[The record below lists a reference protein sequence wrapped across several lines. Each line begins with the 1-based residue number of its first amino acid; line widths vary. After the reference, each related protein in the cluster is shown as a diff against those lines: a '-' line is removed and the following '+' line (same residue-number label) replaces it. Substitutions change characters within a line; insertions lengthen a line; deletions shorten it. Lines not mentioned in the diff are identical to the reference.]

1 MSLVQ
6 QLSKPVAIG
15 PTGDHSHT
23 VVFLHRFPA
32 ETTRQELGY
41 KVLAKKKVSVSTTL
55 QNQYPT
61 IRWVFPFPKLHLIKQ
76 RSRASHWENLSP
88 SDITELELEDKGI
101 PYITQIII
109 REAHM
114 VGGLDKI
121 IVGGQGEAAIA
132 AHAAVNRIPEIP
144 SGVRNK
150 PEDLRNF
157 IQRTFPGSWTDISQF
172 KLAGFVGMHGVNDG
186 STPDQRTYLLVS
198 RFWNK
203 GSVRDN
209 IVVNTP
215 HKFIHGGIKKPDD
228 RNDGIRIL
236 EFAEFLE
243 SIGVPTIGN
252 IASRL
257 KAHEPRIVGPRFTK
271 ADEPIVAEQADAKI
285 QHKLKAREKHRRQIV
300 QQKQQQAQDRERV
313 LKRIGDDKIERKAR
327 SARERHDV
335 STRDNTQHR
344 SIEQISE
351 DHVRRPS
358 EEGHGHVLGG
368 TLAESGET
376 AAHMTESRLKAFGV
390 EK

>member
-41 KVLAKKKVSVSTTL
+41 KVLAKKK
-55 QNQYPT
+55 
-61 IRWVFPFPKLHLIKQ
+61 
-76 RSRASHWENLSP
+76 
-88 SDITELELEDKGI
+88 LELEDKGI

-150 PEDLRNF
+150 PEDLRSF

-257 KAHEPRIVGPRFTK
+257 KAHEPLIVGPRFTK

-313 LKRIGDDKIERKAR
+313 LKRIGDDKI
-327 SARERHDV
+327 
-335 STRDNTQHR
+335 
-344 SIEQISE
+344 
-351 DHVRRPS
+351 
-358 EEGHGHVLGG
+358 
-368 TLAESGET
+368 
-376 AAHMTESRLKAFGV
+376 
-390 EK
+390 